1 MTETHTVHKA
11 EEMIDPLANF
21 IIWPFTEGSGCP
33 VSDILE
39 PHLHDYFAIQFV
51 TEGKGVHVIDFQPYD
66 ITSNSLYF
74 VSPHQLHL
82 WRPEGDL
89 KGYVMAFTED
99 FMRSPESPV
108 VNMADLEFFY
118 SSAHLP
124 QYHASPDQA
133 AVLLDLVEKMRKE
146 FDGRNEGFVSVL
158 RAFFHIFMVNLQRM
172 YAESVTVD
180 SIEREPDLV
189 RLFKKMVAEKY
200 LLQMSVQDYADALG
214 VSVSRLNSAVKG
226 ATRTTPGQIVRTEMV
241 MAAKRML
248 AHSDMNVSEI
258 CFELSF
264 DDPSYFGRF
273 FKREAGVTP
282 SGFREQMREKYHSF
296 VR

>member
-1 MTETHTVHKA
+1 MTETHTMHTA
-11 EEMIDPLANF
+11 EEMIDSSANF
-21 IIWPFTEGSGCP
+21 EIWPFTEGTGCP
-33 VSDILE
+33 VSDIRE

-51 TEGKGVHVIDFQPYD
+51 TEGKGVHVIDFQPYE
-66 ITSNSLYF
+66 IAANSLYF

-82 WRPEGDL
+82 WRPEGGL
-89 KGYVMAFTED
+89 KGYVMAFTEY
-99 FMRSPESPV
+99 FLRSPESPV

-118 SSAHLP
+118 STAHLP
-124 QYHASPDQA
+124 LFHASTDQA
-133 AVLLDLVEKMRKE
+133 ATLLDLMEKMRTE
-146 FDGRNEGFVSVL
+146 FDERNEGFVSVL

-172 YAESVTVD
+172 YSEELRAESTGV
-180 SIEREPDLV
+180 EPDLV
-189 RLFKKMVAEKY
+189 RRFKKMVAEKY
-200 LLQMSVQDYADALG
+200 LLQMSVQEYADALG
-214 VSVSRLNSAVKG
+214 VSVSRLNSAVKE
-226 ATRTTPGQIVRTEMV
+226 ATRTTPGQIVRSEVV

-282 SGFREQMREKYHSF
+282 SNFREQMREKYHSF
-296 VR
+296 AR